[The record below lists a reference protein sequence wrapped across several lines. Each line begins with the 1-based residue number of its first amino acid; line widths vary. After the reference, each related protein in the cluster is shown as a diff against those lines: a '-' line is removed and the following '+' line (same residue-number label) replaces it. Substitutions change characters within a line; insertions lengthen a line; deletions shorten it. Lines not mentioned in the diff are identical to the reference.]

1 MEVRGIP
8 DWSLAEGVTMRGGVE
23 RVVLMASSNYRIGLR
38 RVT

>member
-8 DWSLAEGVTMRGGVE
+8 DWSLVEGVTIRGGVE
-23 RVVLMASSNYRIGLR
+23 RVVLLASSNYGIGRR